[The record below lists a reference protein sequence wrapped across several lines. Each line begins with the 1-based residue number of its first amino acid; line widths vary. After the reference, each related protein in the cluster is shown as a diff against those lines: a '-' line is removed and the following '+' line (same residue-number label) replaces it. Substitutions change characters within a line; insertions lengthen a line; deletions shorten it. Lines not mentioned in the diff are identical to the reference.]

1 MWKFRSLWQLSLGYR
16 LIFLLIHIATLML
29 ASKNSDWGPPGL
41 EIITIFNS
49 VVLSVYLGL
58 AIVVY
63 TVKDKH
69 ASGRYIGV
77 CLHFYG

>member
-1 MWKFRSLWQLSLGYR
+1 
-16 LIFLLIHIATLML
+16 ML

-63 TVKDKH
+63 TVKDKE